1 MKRLY
6 LYIVNPFHEN
16 GHIFVC
22 AIDYF
27 CKSYTQLQRRAK
39 ALENCLNTGSVDRF
53 VVRLSKIDEVQ
64 PVQGELPF
72 NV

>member
-16 GHIFVC
+16 GYIFVC

-27 CKSYTQLQRRAK
+27 CNSHIQLQRRAK
-39 ALENCLNTGSVDRF
+39 VLESCLNTGSVDRF
-53 VVRLSKIDEVQ
+53 VVRLSKIEEVQ

-72 NV
+72 

>member
-1 MKRLY
+1 MRRLY
-6 LYIVNPFHEN
+6 LYIVNPFREN

-39 ALENCLNTGSVDRF
+39 ALESCLNTGSVDRF
-53 VVRLSKIDEVQ
+53 VVRLSKIEDVQ

-72 NV
+72 

>member
-6 LYIVNPFHEN
+6 LYIVNPFHED
-16 GHIFVC
+16 GYVFVC

-27 CKSYTQLQRRAK
+27 CNSYVQLQRRAK

-53 VVRLSKIDEVQ
+53 VVRLSKIEKVQ
-64 PVQGELPF
+64 SFQGELPF
-72 NV
+72 

>member
-6 LYIVNPFHEN
+6 LYVVNPFHEN

-22 AIDYF
+22 AVDCL
-27 CKSYTQLQRRAK
+27 CKSHIQLQRHAR

-53 VVRLSKIDEVQ
+53 VVRLSKIEEVQ

-72 NV
+72 

>member
-6 LYIVNPFHEN
+6 LYVVNPFHEN

-27 CKSYTQLQRRAK
+27 CKSHAQLQRRAK
-39 ALENCLNTGSVDRF
+39 ALESCLNTGSVELSLIS
-53 VVRLSKIDEVQ
+53 RLRTE
-64 PVQGELPF
+64 
-72 NV
+72 

>member
-6 LYIVNPFHEN
+6 LYVVNPFHEN

-27 CKSYTQLQRRAK
+27 CKSYAQLQRRAK
-39 ALENCLNTGSVDRF
+39 ALESCLNTGSVDRF
-53 VVRLSKIDEVQ
+53 VVL
-64 PVQGELPF
+64 
-72 NV
+72 

>member
-6 LYIVNPFHEN
+6 LYVVNPFHEN

-27 CKSYTQLQRRAK
+27 CKSYAQFQRRAK
-39 ALENCLNTGSVDRF
+39 ALEKCLNVGSVDRF
-53 VVRLSKIDEVQ
+53 VVRLSKIEDVQ
-64 PVQGELPF
+64 PVQCELPF
-72 NV
+72 

>member
-6 LYIVNPFHEN
+6 LYVVNPFHDY

-22 AIDYF
+22 AMDYF
-27 CKSYTQLQRRAK
+27 FKYHAELQRRAVALEK
-39 ALENCLNTGSVDRF
+39 ALNVKSVDKYI
-53 VVRLSKIDEVQ
+53 VRLSKIEDVQ

-72 NV
+72 

>member
-6 LYIVNPFHEN
+6 LYIVNPFHEDDY
-16 GHIFVC
+16 IFVC

-27 CKSYTQLQRRAK
+27 CKSHVQLERRAR

-53 VVRLSKIDEVQ
+53 VVRLSKIEEVQ

-72 NV
+72 

>member
-6 LYIVNPFHEN
+6 LYIVNPFYDY

-22 AIDYF
+22 AMDYF
-27 CKSYTQLQRRAK
+27 CKSHAELQRRAVALEK
-39 ALENCLNTGSVDRF
+39 ALNVKSVDKYI
-53 VVRLSKIDEVQ
+53 VRLSKIEDVQ

-72 NV
+72 

>member
-1 MKRLY
+1 MKRLF

-16 GHIFVC
+16 GYIFVC

-27 CKSYTQLQRRAK
+27 CKSHIQLQRRAK
-39 ALENCLNTGSVDRF
+39 ALENCLNASSVDRF
-53 VVRLSKIDEVQ
+53 IVRLSKIDEVR

-72 NV
+72 

>member
-16 GHIFVC
+16 GHVFVC

-27 CKSYTQLQRRAK
+27 CKSHTQLQRRAS

-53 VVRLSKIDEVQ
+53 VVRLSKIEEVQ
-64 PVQGELPF
+64 SFQGELPF
-72 NV
+72 

>member
-6 LYIVNPFHEN
+6 LYVVNPFHEN

-53 VVRLSKIDEVQ
+53 IVCLSKIEEVQ
-64 PVQGELPF
+64 PFQGELPF
-72 NV
+72 

>member
-6 LYIVNPFHEN
+6 LYVVNPFHDH

-22 AIDYF
+22 ALDYF
-27 CKSYTQLQRRAK
+27 CRSQFELQRRAI
-39 ALENCLNTGSVDRF
+39 ALEKCLNVKSVDKF
-53 VVRLSKIDEVQ
+53 VVRLSKIEDVQ

-72 NV
+72 

>member
-6 LYIVNPFHEN
+6 LYVASPFCEN
-16 GHIFVC
+16 SYIFVF

-27 CKSYTQLQRRAK
+27 CKSYAQLQRRAK
-39 ALENCLNTGSVDRF
+39 ALESCLNTGSVDRF
-53 VVRLSKIDEVQ
+53 VVRLSKIEEVQ

-72 NV
+72 

>member
-6 LYIVNPFHEN
+6 LYVVNPFHDH

-22 AIDYF
+22 ALDYF
-27 CKSYTQLQRRAK
+27 CRSQSELQRRAAALEK
-39 ALENCLNTGSVDRF
+39 ALNVKSVDKYI
-53 VVRLSKIDEVQ
+53 VRLSKIEDVQ

-72 NV
+72 

>member
-16 GHIFVC
+16 GYIFVC

-27 CKSYTQLQRRAK
+27 CKSYTQFQRRAK
-39 ALENCLNTGSVDRF
+39 ALEKCLNVGSVDRF
-53 VVRLSKIDEVQ
+53 VVRLSKIEDVQ
-64 PVQGELPF
+64 LVQGELPF
-72 NV
+72 

>member
-6 LYIVNPFHEN
+6 LYVVNPFHEN

-27 CKSYTQLQRRAK
+27 CKSHAQLQRRAK
-39 ALENCLNTGSVDRF
+39 ALESCLNIGSVDRF
-53 VVRLSKIDEVQ
+53 VVRLSKIEEVQ

-72 NV
+72 

>member
-6 LYIVNPFHEN
+6 IYIVNPSHEN

-27 CKSYTQLQRRAK
+27 CKSYAQLQLRAR
-39 ALENCLNTGSVDRF
+39 ALESCLNTGSVDRF
-53 VVRLSKIDEVQ
+53 VVRLSKIEEVRHVRAA
-64 PVQGELPF
+64 PPLS
-72 NV
+72 

>member
-27 CKSYTQLQRRAK
+27 CRSHIQLQRRAK
-39 ALENCLNTGSVDRF
+39 ALERCLNIGSVDRF
-53 VVRLSKIDEVQ
+53 VVLLSKIEEVQ
-64 PVQGELPF
+64 LVQGELPF
-72 NV
+72 